1 MRRLWQLGLIG
12 LLLLTAGLL
21 AHPTAISASS
31 VQTVPATVPSA
42 VYREEAQALFDS
54 LSSAERVGQLF
65 MVTFLGDTAS
75 PESEIAR
82 LVTDYHVGGVV
93 LLAKNNNI
101 TGYGDPGNVPGQV
114 IDLNNS
120 LQQLA
125 LDGRPPTTP
134 SDRPEE
140 IDGVVIPTVTPT
152 PPGISIPLLIATQHE
167 GDGHPNTQIM
177 YGLTEIPNNMALG
190 ATWQPA
196 YARIVGEIVGQE
208 LVALGINML
217 LGPSLDVLEKPA
229 PGTPSSLAIR
239 SFGGDPYWVGQMG
252 RAYTAGVHSGSNGR
266 LAVIAKHFPGNG
278 GSDRLI
284 NEEVPTVRKSLE
296 QLKQIELAPF
306 FAVTG
311 RAEAHDE
318 VVDGLLVTHIRY
330 QGFQGNI
337 RATTAPVSFDPQAL
351 NSLMQLPEFSQWRQA
366 GGLFVSDSLGARA
379 IARFY
384 DDTEQ
389 EFPHRRI
396 AKDAFLAGN
405 DLLFVDEFALSGSN
419 FEVELANVKDTIRWF
434 EERYETDPTFQQR
447 VDAAVLQ
454 ILQLKLKLYDGDFS
468 TENVMATAGS
478 LPTPNQNR
486 AAMFDVA
493 QTAVTLISPSQTE
506 LGERMAS
513 PPTGNDTIVIFTDVR
528 MRQQCSRCP
537 QEALIGVNALEE
549 RILALYGPN
558 ASGQVQPRQIY
569 SYSFDDLAEFL
580 ATGLDPITWP
590 PLEEPSFIEPEGEE
604 GNEDLGDLGDEAE
617 VVAAETAAAETA
629 AAETAVEEI
638 ADSTPPPAEPTPTP
652 TPPVAFLVQQSLA
665 GADWIIFATLDKTS
679 SAQPLSQ
686 FLAQR
691 TDVLR
696 DSKSIVFAYHAP
708 YYLDTTEISKLT
720 AYFGIYSK
728 ADAFI
733 DASVRALFQ
742 ELPLTG
748 APPVDVDGIGY
759 NLFQQ
764 TQPDPQQVIEL
775 YITGAEGERQ
785 SPPREQPL
793 DVSVGD
799 TLRLQTGVIR
809 DRNGQPVPDGT
820 IVQFIQ
826 RDRIQGL
833 VSIIEEAPTRQ
844 GIAQLDYVLEARTGP
859 GQFRITAVSGE
870 ATQSQEVDIFI
881 EGEALVAIL
890 TPEPTST
897 PTATPTDV
905 PPTATPTLQPTA
917 TPTIPP
923 PLEEA
928 GQLPEPGINI
938 LLSDFWMLI
947 SLFVGLA
954 ATFAI
959 GLFFTYTRPVPL
971 AQQLSWLLW
980 GIVGGLLLY
989 NYYALGLPGTAVLL
1003 DLGGW
1008 AGLLTTLLGGVLGL
1022 FIFGARQFLGQ
1033 K

>member
-12 LLLLTAGLL
+12 LLLSVLGLWT
-21 AHPTAISASS
+21 HPTALSASPGQAIS
-31 VQTVPATVPSA
+31 ATVPSA
-42 VYREEAQALFDS
+42 AYQDQARELLHS
-54 LSSAERVGQLF
+54 LSPAERIGQLF
-65 MVTFLGDTAS
+65 MVTFRGDTAP

-82 LVTDYHVGGVV
+82 LIVDYHVGGVV
-93 LLAKNNNI
+93 LMAKNNNI
-101 TGYGDPGNVPGQV
+101 TGYGDIDNVPGQI

-125 LDGRPPTTP
+125 LDGRPPSIR
-134 SDRPEE
+134 SDQPEE
-140 IDGVVIPTVTPT
+140 IEGIVVPTATPA
-152 PPGISIPLLIATQHE
+152 PPGTPIPLLIATQHE

-177 YGLTEIPNNMALG
+177 HGLTEIPNNMAIG
-190 ATWQPA
+190 ATWQPE
-196 YARIVGEIVGQE
+196 YARVVGQIVGQE
-208 LVALGINML
+208 LAAIGINML

-239 SFGGDPYWVGQMG
+239 SFGGDPHWVGQMG
-252 RAYTAGVHSGSNGR
+252 QAYTAGVHAGSNGR

-311 RAEAHDE
+311 RAETPEAI
-318 VVDGLLVTHIRY
+318 VDGLLATHIRY

-351 NSLMQLPEFSQWRQA
+351 NSLMQLAEFNQWRQD
-366 GGLFVSDSLGARA
+366 GGLLVSDSLGARA

-384 DDTEQ
+384 DDTGQ

-405 DLLFVDEFALSGSN
+405 DLLYADEFALPGSS
-419 FEVELANVKDTIRWF
+419 FEAGLANVRDTIRWF

-447 VDAAVLQ
+447 VDMAVLQ
-454 ILQLKLKLYDGDFS
+454 ILQLKLRLYEGDFS
-468 TENVMATAGS
+468 AENVLTTAES
-478 LPTPNQNR
+478 LPNPDHNR

-493 QTAVTLISPSQTE
+493 QTAVTLISPSQAE

-513 PPTGNDTIVIFTDVR
+513 PPTGDDTIVIFTDVR
-528 MRQQCSRCP
+528 LGQQCSRCP
-537 QEALIGVNALEE
+537 QEPLIGVNALEE
-549 RILALYGPN
+549 QILALYGPN
-558 ASGQVQPRQIY
+558 ASGQVQPHQIR
-569 SYSFDDLAEFL
+569 SYSLDDLAEFL
-580 ATGLDPITWP
+580 AAGPDPIIWP
-590 PLEEPSFIEPEGEE
+590 PPEQPPAIQPEEQSGLENTEGEE
-604 GNEDLGDLGDEAE
+604 ES
-617 VVAAETAAAETA
+617 AAE
-629 AAETAVEEI
+629 ETAVDE
-638 ADSTPPPAEPTPTP
+638 PPPAESTPTP
-652 TPPVAFLVQQSLA
+652 APPTAFFVQQSLA
-665 GADWIIFATLDKTS
+665 EADWIIFATLDKTS

-691 TDVLR
+691 TDILR
-696 DSKSIVFAYHAP
+696 NSRSIVFAYHAP

-720 AYFGIYSK
+720 AYFGVYSK

-748 APPVDVDGIGY
+748 AAPVDIDGIGY
-759 NLFQQ
+759 NLFRQ

-775 YITGAEGERQ
+775 YITGVEGERQ

-799 TLRLQTGVIR
+799 TLRLQTGIIR
-809 DRNGQPVPDGT
+809 DRNGHPVPDGT

-833 VSIIEEAPTRQ
+833 VSIIEETPTRQ

-859 GQFRITAVSGE
+859 GQFRITAVAGE

-881 EGEALVAIL
+881 EGEAQVAIL
-890 TPEPTST
+890 TPEPTVT
-897 PTATPTDV
+897 PTATPTAV
-905 PPTATPTLQPTA
+905 TPTATPTP
-917 TPTIPP
+917 TPTPTPTSTP
-923 PLEEA
+923 PLE
-928 GQLPEPGINI
+928 GVGPPPEPGINI
-938 LLSDFWMLI
+938 LLSDFWMLL
-947 SLFVGLA
+947 SLFGGLTTVFA
-954 ATFAI
+954 AGF
-959 GLFFTYTRPVPL
+959 LFTRTRPVPL
-971 AQQLSWLLW
+971 TQQLSWLLW

-989 NYYALGLPGTAVLL
+989 NYYALRLPGTAVLL
-1003 DLGGW
+1003 DLGSW
-1008 AGLLTTLLGGVLGL
+1008 AGLFTTLLGGLLGL
-1022 FIFGARQFLGQ
+1022 SIFGARNFLRQ

>member
-1 MRRLWQLGLIG
+1 MKRLWQLGLIG
-12 LLLLTAGLL
+12 LLLFWMGLWT
-21 AHPTAISASS
+21 HPTPTSASPA
-31 VQTVPATVPSA
+31 QTAAATLPSA
-42 VYREEAQALFDS
+42 AYREEAQQLFES
-54 LSSAERVGQLF
+54 LNSAERVGQLF
-65 MVTFLGDTAS
+65 MVTFRGDTAP

-82 LVTDYHVGGVV
+82 LITDYHVGGVV

-101 TGYGDPGNVPGQV
+101 TGYDDTGNVPGQV

-120 LQQLA
+120 MQQLA
-125 LDGRPPTTP
+125 LEGRPPVIP

-140 IDGVVIPTVTPT
+140 IDGVAVPTATPS
-152 PPGISIPLLIATQHE
+152 PPGVSIPLLIATQHE

-177 YGLTEIPNNMALG
+177 HGLTEIPNNMAIG

-196 YARIVGEIVGQE
+196 YARLVGEIVGQE
-208 LVALGINML
+208 LAALGINML
-217 LGPSLDVLEKPA
+217 LGPSLDVLEKSA
-229 PGTPSSLAIR
+229 PGTPSNLAIR
-239 SFGGDPYWVGQMG
+239 AFGGDPYWVGQMG
-252 RAYTAGVHSGSNGR
+252 RAYTAGVHLGSNGR

-311 RAEAHDE
+311 RAETAAE
-318 VVDGLLVTHIRY
+318 VVDGLLSTHIRY

-351 NSLMQLPEFSQWRQA
+351 NNLMQLPEFNQWRQD
-366 GGLFVSDSLGARA
+366 GGLLVSDSLGARA
-379 IARFY
+379 IVRFY

-405 DLLFVDEFALSGSN
+405 DLLFIDEFALSGSSY
-419 FEVELANVKDTIRWF
+419 EMELANIKDTIRWF

-447 VDAAVLQ
+447 VDTAVLQ
-454 ILQLKLKLYDGDFS
+454 ILQLKLRLYDGDFS
-468 TENVMATAGS
+468 TGNVLTTAAT
-478 LPTPNQNR
+478 LPNPNQNR
-486 AAMFDVA
+486 PAMFDVA
-493 QTAVTLISPSQTE
+493 QAAVTLISPSQAE

-513 PPTGNDTIVIFTDVR
+513 PPSSSDNIVIFTDVR
-528 MRQQCSRCP
+528 SRQQCDTCP
-537 QEALIGVNALEE
+537 EEALIAVNALEE

-558 ASGQVQPRQIY
+558 ASGQVQPRQIR

-580 ATGLDPITWP
+580 ATEPIIWP
-590 PLEEPSFIEPEGEE
+590 PLEQPEQSPPNETAGVDDQTPADDPAVVEGETAEPSP
-604 GNEDLGDLGDEAE
+604 
-617 VVAAETAAAETA
+617 T
-629 AAETAVEEI
+629 
-638 ADSTPPPAEPTPTP
+638 PAEPTPTP
-652 TPPVAFLVQQSLA
+652 TPPAAFFVQQSLA
-665 GADWIIFATLDKTS
+665 EADWIIFAMLDKTS

-686 FLAQR
+686 FLAER
-691 TDVLR
+691 TDILR
-696 DSKSIVFAYHAP
+696 NSKSIVFAYHAP

-775 YITGAEGERQ
+775 FITGSDGERQ
-785 SPPREQPL
+785 APPREQPL
-793 DVSVGD
+793 DVSIGD

-809 DRNGQPVPDGT
+809 DRNGHPVPDGT

-833 VSIIEEAPTRQ
+833 VNIIEEAATRQ
-844 GIAQLDYVLEARTGP
+844 GIAQLDYVLETRTGP

-890 TPEPTST
+890 TPEPTPTPTPTPTAVSPTST
-897 PTATPTDV
+897 PTPTPTAS
-905 PPTATPTLQPTA
+905 PTS
-917 TPTIPP
+917 P
-923 PLEEA
+923 PLPVEA
-928 GQLPEPGINI
+928 GPPPEPGINI
-938 LLSDFWMLI
+938 LLSDFWMLL
-947 SLFVGLA
+947 SLFMGLT

-959 GLFFTYTRPVPL
+959 GLFFARTRSVPL

-980 GIVGGLLLY
+980 GIVGGLLVY

-1003 DLGGW
+1003 DLGSW
-1008 AGLLTTLLGGVLGL
+1008 AGLLTTLLGGLLGL
-1022 FIFGARQFLGQ
+1022 SIFGARQFLGQ

>member
-1 MRRLWQLGLIG
+1 MRPAV
-12 LLLLTAGLL
+12 T
-21 AHPTAISASS
+21 S
-31 VQTVPATVPSA
+31 ATVPSA
-42 VYREEAQALFDS
+42 AYQEEAQALFDS
-54 LSSAERVGQLF
+54 LSSTERIGQLF
-65 MVTFLGDTAS
+65 LVTFQGDTAL

-82 LVTDYHVGGVV
+82 LIVDYHVGGVV

-101 TGYGDPGNVPGQV
+101 TGYGDVAAVPAQV
-114 IDLNNS
+114 IDINNS

-125 LDGRPPTTP
+125 LHGRSHRIAHERLGEADFDIPP
-134 SDRPEE
+134 
-140 IDGVVIPTVTPT
+140 TPT
-152 PPGISIPLLIATQHE
+152 PSPPGTSIPLLIATKHE
-167 GDGHPNTQIM
+167 GDGHPSTQIM
-177 YGLTEIPNNMALG
+177 HGLTEIPNNLAIG
-190 ATWQPA
+190 ATWQPQN
-196 YARIVGEIVGQE
+196 ARIVGEIVGQE
-208 LVALGINML
+208 LAALGINML

-239 SFGGDPYWVGQMG
+239 AFGGDPYWVGQMG
-252 RAYTAGVHSGSNGR
+252 RAYTAGVHTGSNGR

-311 RAEAHDE
+311 QAEAADE
-318 VVDGLLVTHIRY
+318 VVDGLLSTHIRY

-351 NSLMQLPEFSQWRQA
+351 TSLMQLAEFSQWRQD
-366 GGLFVSDSLGARA
+366 GGLLVSDSLGARA
-379 IARFY
+379 VARFY

-405 DLLFVDEFALSGSN
+405 DLLFMDEFALSGSSY
-419 FEVELANVKDTIRWF
+419 ETELANIRDTIDWF

-447 VDAAVLQ
+447 VDTAVLQ
-454 ILQLKLKLYDGDFS
+454 ILQLKLRLYDGDFS
-468 TENVMATAGS
+468 PENVLADTNALS
-478 LPTPNQNR
+478 LLQQNR
-486 AAMFDVA
+486 PALFDVA
-493 QTAVTLISPSQTE
+493 QTAITLISPSQAE

-513 PPTGNDTIVIFTDVR
+513 PPAAGDNIVIFTDVR
-528 MRQQCSRCP
+528 LAQQCNRCSP
-537 QEALIGVNALEE
+537 EPLIAVNELEE
-549 RILALYGPN
+549 RILALYGPS
-558 ASGQVQPRQIY
+558 ASGQVQPRQIT
-569 SYSFDDLAEFL
+569 SYSFADLAEFL
-580 ATGLDPITWP
+580 AAGSDPIVWP
-590 PLEEPSFIEPEGEE
+590 PLDP
-604 GNEDLGDLGDEAE
+604 
-617 VVAAETAAAETA
+617 
-629 AAETAVEEI
+629 
-638 ADSTPPPAEPTPTP
+638 TPPPPGDDSVEDGEEAVESETADSSPALVEPTPTP
-652 TPPVAFLVQQSLA
+652 PPPTAFFVQKSLA
-665 GADWIIFATLDKTS
+665 EADWIIFATLDKTS
-679 SAQPLSQ
+679 SSQPLSQ

-691 TDVLR
+691 TDLLR
-696 DSKSIVFAYHAP
+696 NSKSIVFAYHAP

-720 AYFGIYSK
+720 AYYGIYSK

-742 ELPLTG
+742 ELPLAG
-748 APPVDVDGIGY
+748 AAPVDVDGIGY
-759 NLFQQ
+759 NLFRQ

-775 YITGAEGERQ
+775 YITGSEGERQ

-809 DRNGQPVPDGT
+809 DRNGHPVPNGT

-833 VSIIEEAPTRQ
+833 VSIIEEVSTRQ

-859 GQFRITAVSGE
+859 GQFRITAVAGE

-881 EGEALVAIL
+881 EGAAQVAIL
-890 TPEPTST
+890 TPEPTPTPTPT
-897 PTATPTDV
+897 PTAV
-905 PPTATPTLQPTA
+905 PPTPLPTPQPTA

-923 PLEEA
+923 PQEEV
-928 GQLPEPGINI
+928 GPPPEPGINI
-938 LLSDFWMLI
+938 LLSDFWMLL
-947 SLFVGLA
+947 SLLGGLTM
-954 ATFAI
+954 TFTV
-959 GLFFTYTRPVPL
+959 GLFFTRTRPVPL

-989 NYYALGLPGTAVLL
+989 NYYLLGLPGTAVLL
-1003 DLGGW
+1003 DLGSW
-1008 AGLLTTLLGGVLGL
+1008 AGLLTTLLGGLLGL
-1022 FIFGARQFLGQ
+1022 SVFGARQFLEQ